1 MYIIHILAES
11 FSPMSIIILV
21 LLAIVVTGLLLS
33 VNNIGPREYGLRIR
47 RFGGSLEDNVVAF
60 DNEAG
65 YQADLLMPGQ
75 FRFAWWFAY
84 KVSKLP
90 WPSVPANQI
99 GVVIAQVGTP
109 LKPGAKSGEYKKEF
123 GLFTDIR
130 AFREGGGQNGV
141 QRPVLPP
148 GFVGPIHPV
157 GFLVLTKERIY
168 GIPVGAYARDEKGN
182 PRTLTLADFGL
193 DPEDFDVQRVTP
205 GKDEAG
211 KVIDRIGVVTTLD
224 GPPLESGSIA
234 GRLGGPEGPFGDIF
248 QAEKN
253 TTDDSVLIEAVLASK
268 NALHNSYQD
277 FQAFLDNGGR
287 QGLQHDPLLYGAY
300 NLNPFL
306 VKWQYADMTV
316 VEQGEVAVVK
326 SYVGLPG
333 VDVSSE
339 DFSHGILVKPGHM
352 GIWRS
357 VLNTGKYPVV
367 PRIYQ
372 VEKVPTHII
381 TLEWSRAESRAK
393 DLDANLSTIHARS
406 KESFEFDIDL
416 HTQIVIPAEK
426 APMAISMVG
435 TFRNMID
442 EVLQAA
448 VGNHF
453 RNKLQAT
460 PAVDF
465 YEKREEVQTQA
476 TAHIREQLAAYHAE
490 VPGVFI
496 QDVVPDPKLSAIL
509 QARELANQQKETY
522 IKQMEAAEKQGEMM
536 QATGRAEAM
545 SELAKSEVSIKTA
558 QNRASARKAEA
569 DGEAEYRER
578 TTAAEGLG
586 LAKGMEAQK
595 QAVGELPAAIIN
607 AIKALPQGLKVVPDV
622 MVSGGNDVMGIL
634 SAFVARHMSSNSEKP
649 AIEHAA

>member
-1 MYIIHILAES
+1 
-11 FSPMSIIILV
+11 MSIILLV
-21 LLAIVVTGLLLS
+21 LLVTAVAGLLLS
-33 VNNIGPREYGLRIR
+33 VNNIGPREYGLLIR

-60 DNEAG
+60 NNEAG

-84 KVSKLP
+84 KVIKLP

-99 GVVIAQVGTP
+99 GVVIAQVGAA
-109 LKPGAKSGEYKKEF
+109 LKPGAKSAEYKQQF
-123 GLFTDIR
+123 ASFTDIR
-130 AFREGGGQNGV
+130 TFVTSGGQIGV
-141 QRPVLPP
+141 QRPALPP

-157 GFLVLTKERIY
+157 GFLVLTKDKVY
-168 GIPVGAYARDEKGN
+168 GIPVGNYAKDRKGE
-182 PRTLTLADFGL
+182 LTVADFGL
-193 DPEDFDVQRVTP
+193 DATDFDVQRVTP
-205 GKDEAG
+205 ARDEQG
-211 KVIDRIGVVTTLD
+211 KVIDRIGVVTALD

-234 GRLGGPEGPFGDIF
+234 CRLGGPTGPFGDI
-248 QAEKN
+248 AEAEQRN
-253 TTDDSVLIEAVLASK
+253 TANDTVLIESVLGSK

-277 FQAFLDNGGR
+277 FQAFIDQGGR
-287 QGLQHDPLLYGAY
+287 IGLQHDPLLYGAY

-306 VKWQYADMTV
+306 IKWQYADMTV

-339 DFSHGILVKPGHM
+339 DFSHGILVRPGHM

-357 VLNTGKYPVV
+357 VLNTGKYPLV

-372 VEKVPTHII
+372 IERVPTHII
-381 TLEWSRAESRAK
+381 TLEWSNAPSEARE
-393 DLDANLSTIHARS
+393 LDSNLSTIHARS

-416 HTQIVIPAEK
+416 HTQIVVPAEE
-426 APMAISMVG
+426 APMSISMCG
-435 TFRNMID
+435 TFRNLVD

-465 YEKREEVQTQA
+465 YEKREEVQAQA
-476 TAHIREQLAAYHAE
+476 TEHIRSQLATYHAQ

-496 QDVVPDPKLSAIL
+496 QDVVPDKKLSEIL
-509 QARELANQQKETY
+509 QARELANQQKATY
-522 IKQMEAAEKQGEMM
+522 VKQQEAAVARADMRKAE
-536 QATGRAEAM
+536 GRADAM
-545 SELAKSEVSIKTA
+545 ADLAKSEIGVQTA
-558 QNRASARKAEA
+558 TNAASARKAQA
-569 DGEAEYRER
+569 DGDAEYTRR

-586 LAKGMEAQK
+586 LAEGLEAQK
-595 QAVGELPAAIIN
+595 QAVGEVAAAMIN
-607 AIKALPQGLKVVPDV
+607 AIKALPQGIKVVPDV

-634 SAFVARHMSSNSEKP
+634 SAFVAQHMHSNTEKP
-649 AIEHAA
+649 AIQVHP

>member
-1 MYIIHILAES
+1 
-11 FSPMSIIILV
+11 MSIVLLV
-21 LLAIVVTGLLLS
+21 LLAMVVAGLLLS
-33 VNNIGPREYGLRIR
+33 VNNIGPREYGLLIR
-47 RFGGSLEDNVVAF
+47 RFGGSLENNVVAF
-60 DNEAG
+60 NGEAG

-84 KVSKLP
+84 KVIKLP

-109 LKPGAKSGEYKKEF
+109 LKPGAKSGEYKKDF
-123 GLFTDIR
+123 GLFTDLR
-130 AFREGGGQNGV
+130 AFVEKGGQIGV
-141 QRPVLPP
+141 QRPALAP
-148 GFVGPIHPV
+148 GFVGPVHPV
-157 GFLVLTKERIY
+157 GFLVLTKDKVY
-168 GIPVGAYARDEKGN
+168 GIPVGAYAKGRD
-182 PRTLTLADFGL
+182 LTISDFGL
-193 DPEDFDVQRVTP
+193 NPTDFDVQRVTP
-205 GKDEAG
+205 AKDDAG
-211 KVIDRIGVVTTLD
+211 KVIDRIGVITTLD
-224 GPPLESGSIA
+224 GPPLDSGSIA
-234 GRLGGPEGPFGDIF
+234 GRLGGKDGPFGDILE
-248 QAEKN
+248 AEKT
-253 TTDDSVLIEAVLASK
+253 TTDDAVLIGAVLASK

-381 TLEWSRAESRAK
+381 TLEWSRAESSAK
-393 DLDANLSTIHARS
+393 DLDANLCTIHARS

-435 TFRNMID
+435 TFRNMVD

-465 YEKREEVQTQA
+465 YEKREEVQQQA
-476 TAHIREQLAAYHAE
+476 TDHIRAQLAIYHAE

-496 QDVVPDPKLSAIL
+496 QDVVPDPKLSSIL

-522 IKQMEAAEKQGEMM
+522 VKQMEAAQKHGEMM
-536 QATGRAEAM
+536 EAQGRAEAM
-545 SELAKSEVSIKTA
+545 SDLAKSEVSIRTA
-558 QNRASARKAEA
+558 RNHADARKAEA
-569 DGEAEYRER
+569 DGEAEFKER

-595 QAVGELPAAIIN
+595 QAVGEISAALIN
-607 AIKALPQGLKVVPDV
+607 AIKALPQGLKIMPDV
-622 MVSGGNDVMGIL
+622 MVSGGNDVMAIL
-634 SAFVARHMSSNSEKP
+634 GAFVAQHMSPNSEKP
-649 AIEHAA
+649 AIEHRS